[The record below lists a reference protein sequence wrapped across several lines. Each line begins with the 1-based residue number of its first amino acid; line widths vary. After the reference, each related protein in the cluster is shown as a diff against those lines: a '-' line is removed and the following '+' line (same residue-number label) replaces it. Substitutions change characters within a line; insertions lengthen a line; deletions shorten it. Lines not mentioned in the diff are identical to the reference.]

1 MNMTILCMC
10 VGVLVHVCVSIYP
23 VYFDRSNAVVLN
35 DGILGFDL
43 QLQRQKCVPLKRI
56 TVYSVFVHVLKHL
69 FVHSL
74 ISLLFN

>member
-10 VGVLVHVCVSIYP
+10 VGVLVHVCMSIYP

-43 QLQRQKCVPLKRI
+43 QLQLQKCTP
-56 TVYSVFVHVLKHL
+56 
-69 FVHSL
+69 
-74 ISLLFN
+74 